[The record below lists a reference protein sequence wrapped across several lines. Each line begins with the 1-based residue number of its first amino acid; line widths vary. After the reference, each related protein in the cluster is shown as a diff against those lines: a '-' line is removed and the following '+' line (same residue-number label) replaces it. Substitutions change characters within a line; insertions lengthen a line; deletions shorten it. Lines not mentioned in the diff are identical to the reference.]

1 MSYGFGKNKKS
12 SKNRSAYRML
22 KKLNEHVEIE
32 NVKTN
37 VNNLERW
44 VDDRTAD
51 KVKDIVNL
59 RENAISV
66 LEALDRARFE
76 RTLKFSESGK
86 EIG

>member
-1 MSYGFGKNKKS
+1 
-12 SKNRSAYRML
+12 ML